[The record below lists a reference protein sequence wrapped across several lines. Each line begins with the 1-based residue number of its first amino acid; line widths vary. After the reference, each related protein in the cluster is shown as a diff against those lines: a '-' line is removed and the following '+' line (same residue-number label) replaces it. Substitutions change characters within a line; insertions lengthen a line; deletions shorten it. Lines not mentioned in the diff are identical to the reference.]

1 MLYYKNLSK
10 QVKNPIFL
18 IGMPRSGTTIISESM
33 SVHEDLGWFSNYFTK
48 AQFFPELNLL
58 NRFISLPKI
67 GLHIR
72 GQKEQGIGLRPFI
85 KKFLPYCSEARAI
98 WAKCCGDRFL
108 KDFMINKSA
117 GENEKDRIKSTIQK
131 VLVLQKKNRF
141 LAKLTGPPRMNYLNS
156 IFPDAFFVHVIRDPR
171 ATVSSLLKS
180 KFWKKGGGFEDL
192 WWRNDLS
199 NGSIKEWIDSDNL
212 PVALGAFQW
221 EQVVNVAWHEAQ
233 NIGKK
238 RYIEIHY
245 EDFVADPLKTLKN
258 TFDSVG
264 LPDSKNVNRYIQSV
278 RKVRDMNF
286 KFTQNLTSN
295 DIQIIK
301 NITLNTARKAGYI
314 F

>member
-1 MLYYKNLSK
+1 MGVRKENIIHQTNYHIWDRVPALFPS
-10 QVKNPIFL
+10 
-18 IGMPRSGTTIISESM
+18 IGGATAPWGM
-33 SVHEDLGWFSNYFTK
+33 VYAFN
-48 AQFFPELNLL
+48 Q
-58 NRFISLPKI
+58 
-67 GLHIR
+67 
-72 GQKEQGIGLRPFI
+72 
-85 KKFLPYCSEARAI
+85 
-98 WAKCCGDRFL
+98 WAKKLGIRWEA
-108 KDFMINKSA
+108 S
-117 GENEKDRIKSTIQK
+117 RISFASRHD
-131 VLVLQKKNRF
+131 LVEQLLQGR
-141 LAKLTGPPRMNYLNS
+141 
-156 IFPDAFFVHVIRDPR
+156 V
-171 ATVSSLLKS
+171 VSSL